1 MSTYATDTFAGDGS
15 TVEFTLSFEYI
26 SRDHVKVYRVEND
39 TKDET
44 ELTVIE
50 SGVPVGDQYVWDT
63 DEQITVGTAPT
74 ADQTLRVQRDTPED
88 EQIVQWKDGSYII
101 AEDLNT
107 SDKQW
112 LYGLQELEDKVAS
125 IDGDDAG
132 AAVKSVEGVEPIQV
146 DNTDPQKPVVSVD
159 EITSTDDPNN
169 LTSDTAV
176 MSALA
181 ANNAFAVE
189 LGKGEGY
196 PNGLIGKV
204 GKVRIDNVSAVYNQ
218 AFYWDG
224 NAWVMI
230 GTPEGPPGPWAQL
243 WTAGPTGYS
252 DHSAVEPG
260 WNMGLAT
267 ALVSQNPDGDLK
279 FLFGIPQG
287 LTGPEGPQGAPG
299 ESVVYMGTVD
309 ATTDPEPVDPTN
321 GDFYINTGD
330 GVPRTGLTNVA
341 YGDRLIWSESE
352 GKWDQYAGPP
362 ADPDALKKGDNVSE
376 LVNDAGYIT
385 AADIPPSA
393 STLQEVLDN
402 GNTSTTDLFIGD
414 NGETVQLA
422 NDGRINTSRKD
433 HISCNR
439 ER

>member
-1 MSTYATDTFAGDGS
+1 
-15 TVEFTLSFEYI
+15 
-26 SRDHVKVYRVEND
+26 
-39 TKDET
+39 
-44 ELTVIE
+44 
-50 SGVPVGDQYVWDT
+50 
-63 DEQITVGTAPT
+63 
-74 ADQTLRVQRDTPED
+74 
-88 EQIVQWKDGSYII
+88 
-101 AEDLNT
+101 
-107 SDKQW
+107 
-112 LYGLQELEDKVAS
+112 
-125 IDGDDAG
+125 
-132 AAVKSVEGVEPIQV
+132 
-146 DNTDPQKPVVSVD
+146 
-159 EITSTDDPNN
+159 
-169 LTSDTAV
+169 

-181 ANNAFAVE
+181 ADNAFSVE

-230 GTPEGPPGPWAQL
+230 GTPEGPPGPPGPPPGLQDPPA
-243 WTAGPTGYS
+243 TATTVPLNPDGTL
-252 DHSAVEPG
+252 
-260 WNMGLAT
+260 GLAT

-321 GDFYINTGD
+321 GDFYINTGV
-330 GVPRTGLTNVA
+330 GVSTWTGLTNVA

-376 LVNDAGYIT
+376 LVNAGYIT
-385 AADIPPSA
+385 AADIPPST

-402 GNTSTTDLFIGD
+402 GNT
-414 NGETVQLA
+414 
-422 NDGRINTSRKD
+422 ND
-433 HISCNR
+433 
-439 ER
+439 